1 MRLTLFAKFKQ
12 SLQFVRSTRL
22 VRIAVYS
29 TVLFFATV
37 SLFTYAGVAA
47 TALIRRKRDFRFP
60 HKPLEPVWVEGNCL
74 KIFNYGHATFKD
86 MLEAIDDAQESIY
99 LETYILKS
107 DIIGQRF
114 KAHLIRKAQEGVKVY
129 LAFDGFGSL
138 LMPFG
143 FRRWPK
149 EVNVTVYG
157 PLHSYLSF
165 LWLGTYTRFHR
176 KILVIDNKTAY
187 LGGMNLGREYATTWR
202 DTHCRIDGP
211 KAQEVALAFV
221 ELWNRRH
228 WLLTSKRIHLPFRA
242 NEAPDQKIYIR
253 ESKPSK
259 IFGNYTIRDA
269 YLAAF
274 EQTKSHMML
283 TNPYF
288 LPDEELCGALHSA
301 LKRGVKIDLMVP
313 EKSNHLIVD
322 LLARPVYADLIKAG
336 ACIWLYRR
344 TVIHSKTA
352 TFDHR
357 LSTIGSAN
365 LDGRSQ
371 INHEINLFVHDE
383 EFADRMEEMFRDD
396 LKNCRPPRPDEF
408 ERPSRW
414 RSGFELL
421 ARPVRDWV

>member
-1 MRLTLFAKFKQ
+1 MFAVIKQ
-12 SLQFVRSTRL
+12 SVKKVRLAHL
-22 VRIAVYS
+22 VRIVIYS
-29 TVLFFATV
+29 TLLFSATV
-37 SLFTYAGVAA
+37 SLLTYAGIAA
-47 TALIRRKRDFRFP
+47 TALIRRKREFLFP
-60 HKPLEPVWVEGNCL
+60 HKSLEPVEVDGQRL

-86 MLEAIDDAQESIY
+86 MLESIDEAQETIF

-149 EVNVTVYG
+149 EVKVTVYG

-165 LWLGTYTRFHR
+165 LWLGTYTRYHR

-202 DTHCRIDGP
+202 DTHCRIDGT
-211 KAQEVALAFV
+211 KAQEIALAFV
-221 ELWNRRH
+221 ELWNKRH
-228 WLLTSKRIHLPFRA
+228 WLLVSRRIHLPFKA
-242 NEAPDQKIYIR
+242 NEEPDQQIYIR

-259 IFGNYTIRDA
+259 VFGSFTIRDA
-269 YLAAF
+269 YLEAF
-274 EQTKSHMML
+274 KQAKSHMLL

-288 LPDEELCGALHSA
+288 LPDEELCQAMHEALN
-301 LKRGVKIDLMVP
+301 RGVRIELIVP
-313 EKSNHLIVD
+313 EKSNHTIVD
-322 LLARPVYADLIKAG
+322 LLARPVYDDLLKAG
-336 ACIWLYRR
+336 ACIWLYQH

-352 TFDHR
+352 TFDGC

-371 INHEINLFVHDE
+371 INHEINLFVISE
-383 EFADRMEEMFRDD
+383 EFAGRMEEMFRDD
-396 LKNCRPPRPDEF
+396 LKNCRAVWPEEF
-408 ERPSRW
+408 AHPSRM
-414 RSGFELL
+414 RQFCEFL
-421 ARPVRDWV
+421 ARPIRKLV

>member
-1 MRLTLFAKFKQ
+1 MFATIKQ
-12 SLQFVRSTRL
+12 GLQL
-22 VRIAVYS
+22 VRFRPVVRIVVYS
-29 TVLFFATV
+29 TLLFFATV
-37 SLFTYAGVAA
+37 SVFTYAGVAA
-47 TALIRRKRDFRFP
+47 TALIRRKRDYRFP
-60 HKPLEPVWVEGNCL
+60 HKPLAPVRVDGQRL
-74 KIFNYGHATFKD
+74 TIFNYGHATFKD
-86 MLEAIDDAQESIY
+86 MLEVIDAAQESIF

-165 LWLGTYTRFHR
+165 LWLGTYTRYHR

-202 DTHCRIDGP
+202 DTHCRIDGS
-211 KAQEVALAFV
+211 KAQEVALAFA

-228 WLLTSKRIHLPFRA
+228 WLLTDKRIYLPFEA
-242 NEAPDQKIYIR
+242 NEKPDQKLFIR

-259 IFGNYTIRDA
+259 VFGDFTIRDA

-274 EQTKSHMML
+274 EQAQNHMML

-288 LPDEELCGALHSA
+288 LPDAELCRAMHSA
-301 LKRGVKIDLMVP
+301 LKRGVRVDLIVP

-322 LLARPVYADLIKAG
+322 LLARPFYNDLIQAG
-336 ACIWLYRR
+336 ANIWLYRH

-352 TFDHR
+352 TFDHC

-371 INHEINLFVHDE
+371 INHEINLFVHNE

-396 LKNCRPPRPDEF
+396 LKNCRAARPDEF
-408 ERPSRW
+408 AHPSRL
-414 RSGFELL
+414 RLGLEIL
-421 ARPVRDWV
+421 ARPVRDLV

>member
-1 MRLTLFAKFKQ
+1 MFTAIKVAVQKVRLA
-12 SLQFVRSTRL
+12 SLVKI
-22 VRIAVYS
+22 VVYS
-29 TVLFFATV
+29 TLLFFATI
-37 SLFTYAGVAA
+37 SLLTYAGVAM
-47 TALIRRKRDFRFP
+47 TALIRRRRDYRFP
-60 HKPLEPVWVEGNCL
+60 HKPLEPVEVDGERL

-86 MLEAIDDAQESIY
+86 MLEVIDQAEESIF

-114 KAHLIRKAQEGVKVY
+114 KAHLIRKAQQGVKVY
-129 LAFDGFGSL
+129 IAFDGFGSL

-143 FRRWPK
+143 FRRWPR

-165 LWLGTYTRFHR
+165 LWLGTYTRYHR
-176 KILVIDNKTAY
+176 KILVVDNKTAY

-202 DTHCRIDGP
+202 DTHCRIDGK

-221 ELWNRRH
+221 ELWNKRH
-228 WLLTSKRIHLPFRA
+228 WLLASRRIQLPFKA
-242 NEAPDQKIYIR
+242 DEAPDQKIYIR

-259 IFGNYTIRDA
+259 VFGDFTIRDA
-269 YLAAF
+269 YLEAF
-274 EQTKSHMML
+274 QQAESHMLL

-288 LPDEELCGALHSA
+288 LPDAEMSEAMHAALA
-301 LKRGVKIDLMVP
+301 RGVRVELIVP

-322 LLARPVYADLIKAG
+322 LLARPFYDDLLKAG
-336 ACIWLYRR
+336 ACIWLYRH

-352 TFDHR
+352 TFDRR

-371 INHEINLFVHDE
+371 INHEINMFVIDE
-383 EFADRMEEMFRDD
+383 EFADRMEEMFHDD
-396 LKNCRPPRPDEF
+396 LNNCRAATLTEF
-408 ERPSRW
+408 EKPSRF
-414 RSGFELL
+414 RLALEYL
-421 ARPVRDWV
+421 ARPVRSYV

>member
-1 MRLTLFAKFKQ
+1 MFTAIKHAFKKARVVQ
-12 SLQFVRSTRL
+12 LA
-22 VRIAVYS
+22 RIALYS
-29 TVLFFATV
+29 TLLFFATI

-47 TALIRRKRDFRFP
+47 TALIRRRRDFRFP
-60 HKPLEPVWVEGNCL
+60 HKPLEPVWVEGERL

-86 MLEAIDDAQESIY
+86 MLEVIDQAQESIF

-165 LWLGTYTRFHR
+165 LWLGTYTRYHR

-202 DTHCRIDGP
+202 DTHCRIDGT
-211 KAQEVALAFV
+211 KAQEIALAFA

-228 WLLTSKRIHLPFRA
+228 WLLTSKRIKLPFQA
-242 NEAPDQKIYIR
+242 DGKPDQKIYIR

-259 IFGNYTIRDA
+259 VFGDFTIRDA
-269 YLAAF
+269 YLEAF
-274 EQTKSHMML
+274 EKANSHMML

-288 LPDEELCGALHSA
+288 LPDAELSGAIHAA
-301 LKRGVKIDLMVP
+301 LARGVRVDLIVP

-322 LLARPVYADLIKAG
+322 LLARPYYDDLVKAG
-336 ACIWLYRR
+336 ANLWLYRH

-352 TFDHR
+352 TFDHC

-371 INHEINLFVHDE
+371 INHEINLFVVSE

-396 LKNCRPPRPDEF
+396 LNNCRAARLNEF
-408 ERPSRW
+408 DHPSHIRLTL
-414 RSGFELL
+414 ELL
-421 ARPVRDWV
+421 ARPVRSFV